1 MADLGSVLS
10 SIFGGGGGSSGF
22 VDQSTGLSDAGFPLW
37 PGTPPVFTAPQGAP
51 NIPGTNIPPFPGAPS
66 GGGGFNIASILPL
79 IGAAPMAINAIR
91 GLFQGPSSAEQA
103 LPGMAGVSGPL
114 RHAGAQQLKQ
124 YESGNLSPTQQAAV
138 DRMKQEELAKWR
150 QYLASAGIPE
160 SSAMADIENKVTQD
174 AQVYANQLLQQNY
187 TNALQSLGLAQNS
200 LGQQATINFAQDA
213 QNAQQLQQLWD
224 EIGKIFANA

>member
-1 MADLGSVLS
+1 MALMDFLS
-10 SIFGGGGGSSGF
+10 SLFSGGGS
-22 VDQSTGLSDAGFPLW
+22 A
-37 PGTPPVFTAPQGAP
+37 TPPVF
-51 NIPGTNIPPFPGAPS
+51 GTNPAGPSPLPANAGTPDNPFVFLPS
-66 GGGGFNIASILPL
+66 NQPAGGGFDIASVLPMV
-79 IGAAPMAINAIR
+79 GAAPMAINAIR
-91 GLFQGPSSAEQA
+91 GLFQGPSSGEQA

-114 RHAGAQQLKQ
+114 RKAGAQQLKQ

-187 TNALQSLGLAQNS
+187 TNALQSLGLAQSS

-213 QNAQQLQQLWD
+213 QNAEYWKNFGEALMKVFGQ
-224 EIGKIFANA
+224 GTP